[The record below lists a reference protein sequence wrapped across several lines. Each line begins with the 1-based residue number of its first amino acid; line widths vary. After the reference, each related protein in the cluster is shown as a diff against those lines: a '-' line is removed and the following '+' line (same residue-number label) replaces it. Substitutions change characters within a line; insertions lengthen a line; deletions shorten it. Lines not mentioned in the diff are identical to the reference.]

1 MTLLI
6 TARPRYTWFRSE
18 GPAIPDMAIGRHVRL
33 IAGANQECG
42 CPEEEWQLENGA
54 PLLIHFEADGTAEVV
69 LSFFEDQDLGTTLH
83 DIPDMAA
90 LREAAIDWA
99 MRAIAGQAK
108 GEWL

>member
-1 MTLLI
+1 MSVTIFKAKREFEPFLGHIYTMMKDLD
-6 TARPRYTWFRSE
+6 TARDL
-18 GPAIPDMAIGRHVRL
+18 G
-33 IAGANQECG
+33 
-42 CPEEEWQLENGA
+42 LENGA